1 MANTAA
7 CEHGCCVWCIA
18 SLARLL
24 TDAVSLPCSSG
35 SMEEDLAGSSPRGQ
49 QLLAELFH
57 SSILQRNDDTLEF
70 LQRLGASP
78 PPKAGPA
85 VGAAATAR
93 RFCFTADC
101 SSVGL
106 VSPQPTLGFSISS
119 RADSPSPVPSASL
132 MRRQQQ
138 QEAVA
143 AAAAVTTPQLIR
155 AAVSLQPQHQ
165 PTLLQ
170 ACLVAQATQ
179 RMPAE
184 PAGPACAA
192 VAGTPEGLPSRLAS
206 PIGGSSVSV
215 FEKPAGW
222 GWADCSSAG
231 GSPRSPV
238 RSSGSPRSLG
248 SPPLDE
254 RRQQMTRVSATI
266 DELLSAIVGDML
278 VED

>member
-1 MANTAA
+1 
-7 CEHGCCVWCIA
+7 
-18 SLARLL
+18 
-24 TDAVSLPCSSG
+24 
-35 SMEEDLAGSSPRGQ
+35 MEEDLAGSSPRGQ
-49 QLLAELFH
+49 HLLTELLH

-78 PPKAGPA
+78 PPKAGPAA

-106 VSPQPTLGFSISS
+106 VSPQPTLGFSISG

-132 MRRQQQ
+132 LRRQQQ
-138 QEAVA
+138 QEA
-143 AAAAVTTPQLIR
+143 AAAAVTPQLSR

-170 ACLVAQATQ
+170 ACLVAQAAQ
-179 RMPAE
+179 RLPAD
-184 PAGPACAA
+184 PASPVCAA
-192 VAGTPEGLPSRLAS
+192 VDGTPEGSPSRLAS
-206 PIGGSSVSV
+206 PIGSSSVSV

-222 GWADCSSAG
+222 GWADCSSAS
-231 GSPRSPV
+231 GSPRSPAKGT
-238 RSSGSPRSLG
+238 GSPRSLG

>member
-1 MANTAA
+1 
-7 CEHGCCVWCIA
+7 
-18 SLARLL
+18 
-24 TDAVSLPCSSG
+24 
-35 SMEEDLAGSSPRGQ
+35 MEEDLAGGSPRGQ
-49 QLLAELFH
+49 QLLAELLH

-85 VGAAATAR
+85 VEAAATAR

-106 VSPQPTLGFSISS
+106 VSPQPALGYSISS
-119 RADSPSPVPSASL
+119 RADSPSPLPSASL
-132 MRRQQQ
+132 LRRQEQ

-143 AAAAVTTPQLIR
+143 AAVVTPQLSR

-170 ACLVAQATQ
+170 ACLVAQAAQ
-179 RMPAE
+179 RLPQE
-184 PAGPACAA
+184 PAQIETCAA
-192 VAGTPEGLPSRLAS
+192 VAGTLEGSPSRLALPTGS
-206 PIGGSSVSV
+206 SSVSV
-215 FEKPAGW
+215 FEKSAGW

-231 GSPRSPV
+231 GSPRSPA
-238 RSSGSPRSLG
+238 RSTGSPRSFG

-254 RRQQMTRVSATI
+254 KRQQMTRVSATI

>member
-1 MANTAA
+1 
-7 CEHGCCVWCIA
+7 
-18 SLARLL
+18 
-24 TDAVSLPCSSG
+24 
-35 SMEEDLAGSSPRGQ
+35 MEEELSGTSPRGQ
-49 QLLAELFH
+49 QLLAELFQ

-78 PPKAGPA
+78 PKAGP
-85 VGAAATAR
+85 VGSPAATAR

-106 VSPQPTLGFSISS
+106 ASPQPTLGFSISS

-132 MRRQQQ
+132 LRRQQQ
-138 QEAVA
+138 LE
-143 AAAAVTTPQLIR
+143 AAAVVVTPQLSK
-155 AAVSLQPQHQ
+155 AAVSLQPQHR

-170 ACLVAQATQ
+170 ACLVAQAAQ
-179 RMPAE
+179 RLPQEPSSPAT
-184 PAGPACAA
+184 AACAD
-192 VAGTPEGLPSRLAS
+192 TPTATPSRLTS
-206 PIGGSSVSV
+206 PSGSTVSV
-215 FEKPAGW
+215 FEKSAGW
-222 GWADCSSAG
+222 GWADCNSAG
-231 GSPRSPV
+231 GSPRSPAKAF
-238 RSSGSPRSLG
+238 GSPRCPG

>member
-1 MANTAA
+1 MPM
-7 CEHGCCVWCIA
+7 
-18 SLARLL
+18 R
-24 TDAVSLPCSSG
+24 CSSG
-35 SMEEDLAGSSPRGQ
+35 SMEEELSGSSPRGQ

-78 PPKAGPA
+78 PKAGPSIA
-85 VGAAATAR
+85 TAASAR

-106 VSPQPTLGFSISS
+106 ASPQPTLGFSISS

-132 MRRQQQ
+132 LRRQQQ
-138 QEAVA
+138 QEASAVVTSPQLSRA
-143 AAAAVTTPQLIR
+143 AA
-155 AAVSLQPQHQ
+155 SLQPQHQ

-170 ACLVAQATQ
+170 ACLVAQAAQ
-179 RMPAE
+179 RLPQDPAS
-184 PAGPACAA
+184 PVCAGL
-192 VAGTPEGLPSRLAS
+192 AGTPDGSPSRLAS
-206 PIGGSSVSV
+206 PISSGVSV
-215 FEKPAGW
+215 FEKSAGW

-231 GSPRSPV
+231 GSPRSPA
-238 RSSGSPRSLG
+238 RGSGSPRSLG